1 MLRDFEYELLR
12 QTTTIQLIRG
22 LAKVLTMKTGEDPNH
37 VQALLQFQKIVSHFY
52 LVSKVYNHYS
62 STHLKRY
69 NYAFRDPG
77 SQVPGPRL

>member
-1 MLRDFEYELLR
+1 MLRDFEYELLG

-52 LVSKVYNHYS
+52 LVSRVGV
-62 STHLKRY
+62 L
-69 NYAFRDPG
+69 
-77 SQVPGPRL
+77 SQVRLKTWIITT